1 MKTKC
6 NILCVKMTVPKMNS
20 TFKKKKK
27 KNLQADEVRGLFK
40 CFCDNLPA
48 FPLIGIGGNQQ

>member
-20 TFKKKKK
+20 TFSKKKKK
-27 KNLQADEVRGLFK
+27 IFRLMKRPF
-40 CFCDNLPA
+40 
-48 FPLIGIGGNQQ
+48 

>member
-20 TFKKKKK
+20 KK